1 MRAGSVPSERLQR
14 LLDAVVAMA
23 SDLTLDGALQSI
35 VDSASELVDAT
46 YGFLGVLDGT
56 SNRRLGTFA
65 VHGLDESQQQMIGAL
80 PEGRGLL
87 GIVIDRPEP
96 IRVADLEGHPERAG
110 FPVRHPDM
118 RSFLGVP
125 IRIHGEVFGNLY
137 LTNKRSGQAFTA
149 ADEEIAVAL
158 AGAAGV
164 VIHNA
169 RLHQRAEK
177 RLAWLEATADIAS
190 SVLKPISREAV
201 KQSIAKRARAVAD
214 ADVAAILVPD
224 DDARLVVTA
233 VTGISRDV
241 IGRSTD
247 VAWLQA
253 VAESGED
260 RTTLDVRLDELVPQK
275 ARDFLPDLRAVHGQ
289 PIPIGGST
297 GVLLLGWFEGNER
310 AASSLD
316 TSLARGF
323 AQQVALAIQV
333 VRDRERQARLAVFE
347 DRDRI
352 GRDLHDL
359 VIQRLFAVG
368 LTLDST
374 SRTVG
379 PEAAERL
386 AVAVDSLDQTIKD
399 IRRTI
404 FDLTSPAS
412 PLVLREEIAPVA
424 RETERL
430 LGFRPQVWIK
440 GDVEGEVPAQV
451 AEQLVAVL
459 HETTSNIVRHAGAS
473 SVQITLDVTEEIV
486 LEVRDDGTGL
496 DPDALMGNG
505 LRNLRHRAKNLG
517 GTCEFT
523 EPPGGGL
530 CVRWVVPKGR
540 HDW

>member
-65 VHGLDESQQQMIGAL
+65 VHGLDESHQQMIGAL

-233 VTGISRDV
+233 VTGITRDV

>member
-1 MRAGSVPSERLQR
+1 MRAGNVPSERLQS

-35 VDSASELVDAT
+35 VDSASELVDAS

-65 VHGLDESQQQMIGAL
+65 VHGLDEAHQQMIGAL

-110 FPVRHPDM
+110 FPLRHPDM

-125 IRIHGEVFGNLY
+125 IRIQDEVFGNLY
-137 LTNKRSGQAFTA
+137 LTNKRSGEAFTA

-177 RLAWLEATADIAS
+177 RLSWLEATADIAS

-201 KQSIAKRARAVAD
+201 KQSIAKRARAVAE

-224 DDARLVVTA
+224 ADGRLVVAA
-233 VTGISRDV
+233 VTGMTRDV
-241 IGRSTD
+241 VGR
-247 VAWLQA
+247 VATIPWLDSI
-253 VAESGED
+253 VASGED
-260 RTTLDVRLDELVPQK
+260 RTTLDVRLDDSVPPR
-275 ARDFLPDLRAVHGQ
+275 ALDVVPDLRAVHGQ
-289 PIPIGGST
+289 PIPIGTST
-297 GVLLLGWFEGNER
+297 GVLVLGWADGNER
-310 AASSLD
+310 AAAALD
-316 TSLARGF
+316 HSLAHGF
-323 AQQVALAIQV
+323 AQQAALAIQV
-333 VRDRERQARLAVFE
+333 VRERERQARLAVFE

-412 PLVLREEIAPVA
+412 PMVLREEIAPVA

-459 HETTSNIVRHAGAS
+459 HETTSNVVRHAGAS

-486 LEVRDDGTGL
+486 LEVCDDGTGI

-530 CVRWVVPKGR
+530 CVRWSVPKAR
-540 HDW
+540 HER

>member
-1 MRAGSVPSERLQR
+1 MGAGSVPSERLR
-14 LLDAVVAMA
+14 SLLDAVVAMA

-65 VHGLDESQQQMIGAL
+65 VHGLDASHQEMIGAL

-125 IRIHGEVFGNLY
+125 IRIHDEVFGNLY
-137 LTNKRSGQAFTA
+137 LTNKRSGQAFTV

-169 RLHQRAEK
+169 RLHERAEK

-190 SVLKPISREAV
+190 SVLEPISREAV
-201 KQSIAKRARAVAD
+201 KQSIAKRARAVAE
-214 ADVAAILVPD
+214 ADVAAVLVPD
-224 DDARLVVTA
+224 DDSRLVVAA
-233 VTGISRDV
+233 VTGMTRDV
-241 IGRSTD
+241 VGSAPD
-247 VAWLQA
+247 VPWLRD
-253 VAESGED
+253 VVESGED
-260 RTTLDVRLDELVPQK
+260 RTTLDVRLDELVPREV
-275 ARDFLPDLRAVHGQ
+275 RDVLPDLRAAHGQ
-289 PIPIGGST
+289 PIPIGSAT
-297 GVLLLGWFEGNER
+297 GVLVLGWFEGNER
-310 AASSLD
+310 AAAALD
-316 TSLARGF
+316 TSLVRGF
-323 AQQVALAIQV
+323 TQQVALAIQV
-333 VRDRERQARLAVFE
+333 VRERERQARLAVFE

-404 FDLTSPAS
+404 FDLTSPAT

-430 LGFRPQVWIK
+430 LGFRPQVSIK
-440 GDVEGEVPAQV
+440 GDVEADVPAQV

-459 HETTSNIVRHAGAS
+459 HETTSNVVRHAGAS
-473 SVQITLDVTEEIV
+473 SVQITLDVTDDIV
-486 LEVRDDGTGL
+486 LEVCDDGTGL

-505 LRNLRHRAKNLG
+505 LRNLRHRARNLG

-530 CVRWVVPKGR
+530 CVRWAVPKDR
-540 HDW
+540 HDR